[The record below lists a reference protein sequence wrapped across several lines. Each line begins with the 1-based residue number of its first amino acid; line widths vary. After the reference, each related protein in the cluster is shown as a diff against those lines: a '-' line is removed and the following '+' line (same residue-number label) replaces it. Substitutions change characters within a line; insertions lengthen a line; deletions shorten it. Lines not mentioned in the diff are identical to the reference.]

1 MVKNIKLINKIVE
14 ILIVL
19 IMLST
24 VFSNIVYAKPSGGAP
39 SGGNTDTGTGG
50 STTKSDKIID
60 TNTYAPGNDAMD
72 SPRVAAIAGT
82 VLNVVQV
89 IGIIIAVGCISI
101 VGIQYMVGSV
111 EQKAEYKK
119 TMTAMIVGAILLVS
133 TTTIVKVIYST
144 VTKSV

>member
-19 IMLST
+19 ITLST
-24 VFSNIVYAKPSGGAP
+24 VFSNIVYAKPAPPGGY
-39 SGGNTDTGTGG
+39 TDTGTGG
-50 STTKSDKIID
+50 SGTKSDKIID
-60 TNTYAPGNDAMD
+60 TNKYAPGNEPMD
-72 SPRVAAIAGT
+72 SPKVAAIAGT

>member
-24 VFSNIVYAKPSGGAP
+24 VFSNIVYAKPSDGAP
-39 SGGNTDTGTGG
+39 SGGYTDTGTGG
-50 STTKSDKIID
+50 SSTKSDKIID
-60 TNTYAPGNDAMD
+60 TDKYAPGNDAMD
-72 SPRVAAIAGT
+72 SPRATAIAGT
-82 VLNVVQV
+82 ILNVVQV

-119 TMTAMIVGAILLVS
+119 TMIGIVIGAALLVS

>member
-24 VFSNIVYAKPSGGAP
+24 VFSNIVYAKPAPPGGY
-39 SGGNTDTGTGG
+39 TDTGTGG

-60 TNTYAPGNDAMD
+60 TDKYAPGNDAMD
-72 SPRVAAIAGT
+72 SPKAAAIAGT

-89 IGIIIAVGCISI
+89 IGIILAVGCISI

>member
-24 VFSNIVYAKPSGGAP
+24 VFSNIVYAKPAPPGGY
-39 SGGNTDTGTGG
+39 TDTGTGG

-60 TNTYAPGNDAMD
+60 TDKYAPGNDAMD
-72 SPRVAAIAGT
+72 SPKAAAIAGT

-89 IGIIIAVGCISI
+89 TGIILAVGCISI

>member
-24 VFSNIVYAKPSGGAP
+24 VFSNIVYAKPSDGAP
-39 SGGNTDTGTGG
+39 SGGYTDTGTGG
-50 STTKSDKIID
+50 SSTKSDKIID
-60 TNTYAPGNDAMD
+60 TNKYAPGNDAMD
-72 SPRVAAIAGT
+72 SP
-82 VLNVVQV
+82 
-89 IGIIIAVGCISI
+89 
-101 VGIQYMVGSV
+101 SV

>member
-19 IMLST
+19 ITLST
-24 VFSNIVYAKPSGGAP
+24 VFSNIVYAKPAPPGGY
-39 SGGNTDTGTGG
+39 TDTGTGG

-60 TNTYAPGNDAMD
+60 TNKYAPGNDAMD
-72 SPRVAAIAGT
+72 SPKAAAIAGT

>member
-24 VFSNIVYAKPSGGAP
+24 VFSNIVYA
-39 SGGNTDTGTGG
+39 
-50 STTKSDKIID
+50 KSDKIID

>member
-24 VFSNIVYAKPSGGAP
+24 VFSNIVYAKPAPPGGY
-39 SGGNTDTGTGG
+39 TDTGTGG
-50 STTKSDKIID
+50 NTTKSDKIID
-60 TNTYAPGNDAMD
+60 TNKYAPGNDAMD
-72 SPRVAAIAGT
+72 SPKAAAIAGT

-89 IGIIIAVGCISI
+89 IGIILAVGCISI

>member
-1 MVKNIKLINKIVE
+1 MVKNIKQINKIVK

-24 VFSNIVYAKPSGGAP
+24 VFSNIVYARQSDGAP
-39 SGGNTDTGTGG
+39 SGGSGTGG
-50 STTKSDKIID
+50 SGTKSDKIID
-60 TNTYAPGNDAMD
+60 TNKYAPDNEPMD
-72 SPRVAAIAGT
+72 SPRAAAIAGT

>member
-24 VFSNIVYAKPSGGAP
+24 VFSNIVYA
-39 SGGNTDTGTGG
+39 
-50 STTKSDKIID
+50 KSDKIID

-119 TMTAMIVGAILLVS
+119 TMTAMI
-133 TTTIVKVIYST
+133 
-144 VTKSV
+144 

>member
-1 MVKNIKLINKIVE
+1 
-14 ILIVL
+14 
-19 IMLST
+19 MLST
-24 VFSNIVYAKPSGGAP
+24 VFSNIVYA
-39 SGGNTDTGTGG
+39 
-50 STTKSDKIID
+50 KSDKIID

>member
-1 MVKNIKLINKIVE
+1 MVKNIKQINKIVK

-24 VFSNIVYAKPSGGAP
+24 VFSNIVYARQSDGAP
-39 SGGNTDTGTGG
+39 SGGYT
-50 STTKSDKIID
+50 IID
-60 TNTYAPGNDAMD
+60 TNKYAPDNEPMD
-72 SPRVAAIAGT
+72 SPRAAAIAGT

>member
-39 SGGNTDTGTGG
+39 SGGYTAGG

>member
-24 VFSNIVYAKPSGGAP
+24 VFSNIVYAK
-39 SGGNTDTGTGG
+39 
-50 STTKSDKIID
+50 SDKIID
-60 TNTYAPGNDAMD
+60 TDKYAPGNDAMD

>member
-1 MVKNIKLINKIVE
+1 
-14 ILIVL
+14 
-19 IMLST
+19 
-24 VFSNIVYAKPSGGAP
+24 
-39 SGGNTDTGTGG
+39 
-50 STTKSDKIID
+50 
-60 TNTYAPGNDAMD
+60 MD

>member
-24 VFSNIVYAKPSGGAP
+24 VFSNIVYAK
-39 SGGNTDTGTGG
+39 
-50 STTKSDKIID
+50 SDKIID
-60 TNTYAPGNDAMD
+60 TNTYAPGNDEMD

>member
-24 VFSNIVYAKPSGGAP
+24 VFSNIVYAKPAPPGGY
-39 SGGNTDTGTGG
+39 TDTGTGG
-50 STTKSDKIID
+50 DTTKYKIID
-60 TNTYAPGNDAMD
+60 TNKYAPGNDAMD
-72 SPRVAAIAGT
+72 SPKAAAIAGT

-89 IGIIIAVGCISI
+89 IGIILAVGCISI

>member
-1 MVKNIKLINKIVE
+1 MVKNIKQINKIVK

-24 VFSNIVYAKPSGGAP
+24 VFSNIVYA
-39 SGGNTDTGTGG
+39 
-50 STTKSDKIID
+50 KSDKIID

>member
-1 MVKNIKLINKIVE
+1 MVKNIKQINKIVK

-24 VFSNIVYAKPSGGAP
+24 VFSNTSGGY
-39 SGGNTDTGTGG
+39 TDTGTGG
-50 STTKSDKIID
+50 SGTKSDKIID
-60 TNTYAPGNDAMD
+60 TNKYAPGNEPMD
-72 SPRVAAIAGT
+72 SPRAAAIAGT

>member
-1 MVKNIKLINKIVE
+1 MSF
-14 ILIVL
+14 ILGL
-19 IMLST
+19 L
-24 VFSNIVYAKPSGGAP
+24 GAC
-39 SGGNTDTGTGG
+39 
-50 STTKSDKIID
+50 
-60 TNTYAPGNDAMD
+60 
-72 SPRVAAIAGT
+72 
-82 VLNVVQV
+82 L
-89 IGIIIAVGCISI
+89 GIILAVGCISI

>member
-19 IMLST
+19 ITLST
-24 VFSNIVYAKPSGGAP
+24 VFSNIVYAKPAPPGGY
-39 SGGNTDTGTGG
+39 TDTGTGG

-60 TNTYAPGNDAMD
+60 TDKYAPGNDAMD
-72 SPRVAAIAGT
+72 SPKAAAIAGT

-89 IGIIIAVGCISI
+89 IGIILAVGCISI

>member
-1 MVKNIKLINKIVE
+1 
-14 ILIVL
+14 
-19 IMLST
+19 
-24 VFSNIVYAKPSGGAP
+24 
-39 SGGNTDTGTGG
+39 
-50 STTKSDKIID
+50 
-60 TNTYAPGNDAMD
+60 MD
-72 SPRVAAIAGT
+72 SPRAAAIAGT

>member
-24 VFSNIVYAKPSGGAP
+24 VFSNIVYA
-39 SGGNTDTGTGG
+39 
-50 STTKSDKIID
+50 KSDKIID

-101 VGIQYMVGSV
+101 VGIQYMIGSV

>member
-1 MVKNIKLINKIVE
+1 MVNKIKLINKIVE

-24 VFSNIVYAKPSGGAP
+24 VFSNIVYAKPAPPGGY
-39 SGGNTDTGTGG
+39 TDTGTGG

-60 TNTYAPGNDAMD
+60 TDKYAPGNDAMD
-72 SPRVAAIAGT
+72 SPKAAAIAGT

-89 IGIIIAVGCISI
+89 IGIILAVGCISI

>member
-24 VFSNIVYAKPSGGAP
+24 VFSNIVYAK
-39 SGGNTDTGTGG
+39 
-50 STTKSDKIID
+50 SDKIID

-72 SPRVAAIAGT
+72 LPRVAAIAGT

>member
-19 IMLST
+19 ITLST
-24 VFSNIVYAKPSGGAP
+24 VFSNIVYAKPAPPGGYT
-39 SGGNTDTGTGG
+39 NTGTGG

-60 TNTYAPGNDAMD
+60 TDKYAPGNDAMD
-72 SPRVAAIAGT
+72 SPKAAAIAGT

-89 IGIIIAVGCISI
+89 IGIILAVGCISI

>member
-1 MVKNIKLINKIVE
+1 MVKNIKQINKIVK

-24 VFSNIVYAKPSGGAP
+24 VFSNIVYARPRGY
-39 SGGNTDTGTGG
+39 TDTGTGG
-50 STTKSDKIID
+50 SGTKSDKIID
-60 TNTYAPGNDAMD
+60 TNKYAPGNEPMD
-72 SPRVAAIAGT
+72 SPRAAAIAGT

>member
-24 VFSNIVYAKPSGGAP
+24 VFSNIVYAKPSDGAP
-39 SGGNTDTGTGG
+39 SGGYTDTGTGG
-50 STTKSDKIID
+50 SSTKSDKIID
-60 TNTYAPGNDAMD
+60 TDKYAPGNDAMD
-72 SPRVAAIAGT
+72 SPRAAAIAGT

-119 TMTAMIVGAILLVS
+119 TMIGIVIGAALLVS
-133 TTTIVKVIYST
+133 TTTIVKTIYST

>member
-24 VFSNIVYAKPSGGAP
+24 VFSNIVYA
-39 SGGNTDTGTGG
+39 
-50 STTKSDKIID
+50 KSDKIID

-133 TTTIVKVIYST
+133 TTTIVKAIYST

>member
-24 VFSNIVYAKPSGGAP
+24 VFSNIVYA
-39 SGGNTDTGTGG
+39 
-50 STTKSDKIID
+50 KSDKIID

-89 IGIIIAVGCISI
+89 IGIIIAIGCVSI

>member
-1 MVKNIKLINKIVE
+1 MVKNIKQINKIVK

-19 IMLST
+19 IILST
-24 VFSNIVYAKPSGGAP
+24 VFSNIVYARQRGY
-39 SGGNTDTGTGG
+39 TDTGTGG
-50 STTKSDKIID
+50 DTTKSDKIID
-60 TNTYAPGNDAMD
+60 TDKYAPGNDAMD